1 MVVVDLSK
9 AAAQN
14 KEAIEKIEAKSGVK
28 VAECYQCGKCSAGCP
43 AASAMD
49 LQPRQVLRN
58 LQLGMYEETLK
69 SHAIWL
75 CAHCH
80 TCVTRCPQ
88 NVDLPALMEAL
99 RDDAKE
105 KGYVTEKEIKRF
117 DEIFTKYVRKYGKS
131 HEMFLSAEYNLTTGH
146 LTQDMMSAPHMYFK
160 NMIRVRP
167 HKVQNAAAV
176 KKIMDKCKNGGA
188 K

>member
-1 MVVVDLSK
+1 MVVVDLTK

-28 VAECYQCGKCSAGCP
+28 VADCYQCGKCSAGCP
-43 AASAMD
+43 AAFAMD

-58 LQLGMYEETLK
+58 LQLGLYDETLK
-69 SHAIWL
+69 SSSIWI

-88 NVDLPALMEAL
+88 NVDLPALMETL
-99 RDDAKE
+99 REEAEAKGICPQ
-105 KGYVTEKEIKRF
+105 KGAKVF
-117 DEIFTKYVRKYGKS
+117 NNAFTRYVRMFGKS
-131 HEMFLSAEYNLTTGH
+131 HEMFLAAEYNLTTGH
-146 LTQDMMSAPHMYFK
+146 LLQDMANAPHLYFK
-160 NMIRVRP
+160 GMCRIRP
-167 HKVQNAAAV
+167 HKVNDTAAV
-176 KKIMDKCKNGGA
+176 KKIMDKCANGGA

>member
-1 MVVVDLSK
+1 MVVVDLTK
-9 AAAQN
+9 AARES
-14 KEAIEKIEAKSGVK
+14 KEAIAKIEAESGVK
-28 VAECYQCGKCSAGCP
+28 VADCYQCGKCSAGCP

-49 LQPRQVLRN
+49 LQPRQVIRN

-69 SHAIWL
+69 SHTIWL

-88 NVDLPALMEAL
+88 DVDLPTLMEAL
-99 RDDAKE
+99 RAEAKA
-105 KGYVTEKEIKRF
+105 KGYVAEKEIKRF

-131 HEMFLSAEYNLTTGH
+131 HEMFLSAEYNITTGH
-146 LTQDMMSAPHMYFK
+146 FTQDAMSAPHMYAK
-160 NMIRVRP
+160 GMIRISP
-167 HKVQNAAAV
+167 HKVKNPAV
-176 KKIMDKCKNGGA
+176 IKQIMDKCQNGGA